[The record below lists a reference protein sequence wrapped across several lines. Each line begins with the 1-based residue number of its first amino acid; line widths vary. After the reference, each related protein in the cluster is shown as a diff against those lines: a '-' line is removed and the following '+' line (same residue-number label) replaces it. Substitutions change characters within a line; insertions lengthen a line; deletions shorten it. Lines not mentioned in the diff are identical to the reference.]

1 MTSFSF
7 FFLFQIQRMFTYVCG
22 CGSSII
28 NMNLGFQGL
37 WVLLLLEGAFP
48 PSVNVSWVARCF
60 YGRNAFCGGF
70 GQQWGKWLCR
80 NVTLGIMKQRMG
92 LQGPLLLWTQG
103 LLSLWG
109 HLSGAPCSALIAVDE
124 ADRMVWAKVLKPFS
138 LDHLCWTSWSIC
150 YRPHFWPLPRPH
162 DTKGGAW
169 ESPFQRVFF
178 NTQILGTT
186 GLWVHLVEKNYCFVF
201 IILTPTVCS

>member
-1 MTSFSF
+1 
-7 FFLFQIQRMFTYVCG
+7 MFAE
-22 CGSSII
+22 
-28 NMNLGFQGL
+28 
-37 WVLLLLEGAFP
+37 WPGASVGEM
-48 PSVNVSWVARCF
+48 PSVEGS
-60 YGRNAFCGGF
+60 
-70 GQQWGKWLCR
+70 GQQWGKWLCWG
-80 NVTLGIMKQRMG
+80 VALGQRMG

-109 HLSGAPCSALIAVDE
+109 HPSGAPCSALIAVGE

-150 YRPHFWPLPRPH
+150 YRPDSWPLPRPH

-178 NTQILGTT
+178 FFFNTQIWGTT
-186 GLWVHLVEKNYCFVF
+186 GLWVHLVEKSCYFLYFYYSDSHCM
-201 IILTPTVCS
+201 